1 MRRRGGVR
9 CGGEADRFRCAPG
22 LARVCAGGHAVRA
35 AWTLRHGLLAGLTVL
50 SANTCGA
57 GHLLTRHLLKRD
69 IQSCG
74 ACGSGALRVRAPF
87 HACRRQRREMHR
99 EGGCATG
106 SGRACGAS
114 SADTA
119 RFANTRS
126 YPGDDRAV
134 KRAGT
139 GVTRR
144 DETGRARRVRVAP
157 TARSANTCGAGPTA
171 RFANATCALLPQGEG
186 CLATSTRNR
195 RVEVETFASVINPSS
210 GPLCT
215 VFRVRETASQF
226 EPPIARAVA
235 SLADV
240 HR

>member
-1 MRRRGGVR
+1 M
-9 CGGEADRFRCAPG
+9 
-22 LARVCAGGHAVRA
+22 CAGGHAVRA
-35 AWTLRHGLLAGLTVL
+35 AWTLRHGLLMRAGLTVL

-114 SADTA
+114 SAPTPHGLL
-119 RFANTRS
+119 TRAAILMMIVLS
-126 YPGDDRAV
+126 NVQAQG
-134 KRAGT
+134 
-139 GVTRR
+139 RR
-144 DETGRARRVRVAP
+144 DETRPDERDGSAWPPRRGLPTRAARAPRRGLLTRHVLCCHKVRAVSQL
-157 TARSANTCGAGPTA
+157 RH
-171 RFANATCALLPQGEG
+171 ATD
-186 CLATSTRNR
+186 
-195 RVEVETFASVINPSS
+195 VETFASVINPSS

-215 VFRVRETASQF
+215 VFRVA
-226 EPPIARAVA
+226 IRAPDRAGRRVV
-235 SLADV
+235 S
-240 HR
+240 